1 MQTLS
6 NNLVRFLHRSSVVT
20 ALAAAVLLV
29 DGCATQSQVEN
40 IVAESN
46 AAILAAGVPDV
57 QLQADGSS
65 GGGTRDWQSAS
76 HKIDA
81 FIAANPDQ
89 RTTIGALRVRQ
100 GVLLLA
106 NRQYDLAQA
115 AFNAATDLKT
125 DRDKALKA
133 LSPWLVWWYQH
144 SADPTLNPLQRDKAR
159 EALSAFDAQ
168 IAKVRAS
175 PDIRDFL
182 AEMRA
187 YIGLKLASEEQGDTK
202 RATFVDTLNR
212 YSEIFTSEDLDV
224 LAQGNLKPA
233 SNAVTVTERRRL
245 RAQAVIAK
253 AKRMASSGSLA
264 SLTASNLKNPQFA
277 KLVFGS

>member
-29 DGCATQSQVEN
+29 DGCATQSQVKD

-144 SADPTLNPLQRDKAR
+144 SADATFNPRQRDKAR
-159 EALSAFDAQ
+159 EALSAFDDQ
-168 IAKVRAS
+168 ITKVRAS

-202 RATFVDTLNR
+202 RATFIDTLNR
-212 YSEIFTSEDLDV
+212 YSEIFTSEDLDA

>member
-6 NNLVRFLHRSSVVT
+6 NNIVRFIHRSSVVT
-20 ALAAAVLLV
+20 ALAAAILLV
-29 DGCATQSQVEN
+29 DGCATQRQVEN

-46 AAILAAGVPDV
+46 AAMLAAGVPDV
-57 QLQADGSS
+57 QLKADGSS
-65 GGGTRDWQSAS
+65 GGTGDWQSAS

-89 RTTIGALRVRQ
+89 KTTIGALRVRQ

-115 AFNAATDLKT
+115 AFNAASDLKT

-133 LSPWLVWWYQH
+133 LSSWLVWWYQH
-144 SADPTLNPLQRDKAR
+144 SADPTLNPLQRAKAS

-168 IAKVRAS
+168 IANVQGS

-187 YIGLKLASEEQGDTK
+187 YIGFKLASEEQGDAK

-212 YSEIFTSEDLDV
+212 YSEIFTPEDLDA

-264 SLTASNLKNPQFA
+264 SLSASNLKNPQFA

>member
-1 MQTLS
+1 MQTLTV
-6 NNLVRFLHRSSVVT
+6 NFVRCLHRSAAVT
-20 ALAAAVLLV
+20 TLAAVILLA
-29 DGCATQSQVEN
+29 DGCATGGTKETVTET
-40 IVAESN
+40 N
-46 AAILAAGVPDV
+46 AALLA
-57 QLQADGSS
+57 QLQPDGAS
-65 GGGTRDWQSAS
+65 GGGTVDWQSAS
-76 HKIDA
+76 RKIDA
-81 FIAANPDQ
+81 LIAAHPDQ
-89 RTTIGALRVRQ
+89 RVANGALRVRQ

-106 NRQYDLAQA
+106 YRQYDLAQA

-159 EALSAFDAQ
+159 EALNAFDAE

-187 YIGLKLASEEQGDTK
+187 NIGLKLASEEQGDAK

-212 YSEIFTSEDLDV
+212 YSEIFTPEDLEA
-224 LAQGNLKPA
+224 LAQGNVRPG
-233 SNAVTVTERRRL
+233 SSAVTITDRRRI
-245 RAQAVIAK
+245 RALAVIAK
-253 AKRMASSGSLA
+253 AKRMTKSGSLA
-264 SLTASNLKNPQFA
+264 GLTISDLKNPQFA
-277 KLVFGS
+277 KLVFG

>member
-6 NNLVRFLHRSSVVT
+6 TNFVRFLHRSSVVT
-20 ALAAAVLLV
+20 ALAAATLLV
-29 DGCATQSQVEN
+29 DGCATQRQVKD
-40 IVAESN
+40 IVSESN
-46 AAILAAGVPDV
+46 ATLLAAGVPDV
-57 QLQADGSS
+57 QLQANGLSGS
-65 GGGTRDWQSAS
+65 GTGDWQTAS

-89 RTTIGALRVRQ
+89 RATIGALRVRQ
-100 GVLLLA
+100 GILLLA

-144 SADPTLNPLQRDKAR
+144 SADPTFNPLQREKAR

-168 IAKVRAS
+168 IVKVRGS

-182 AEMRA
+182 AEMQA
-187 YIGLKLASEEQGDTK
+187 YIGLKLASEEQGETK

-212 YSEIFTSEDLDV
+212 YSEIFTPEDLDA
-224 LAQGNLKPA
+224 LAQGNLKP
-233 SNAVTVTERRRL
+233 SSSTVTVTERRRL
-245 RAQAVIAK
+245 RAAAVIEK
-253 AKRMASSGSLA
+253 AKRMAGSGSLA
-264 SLTASNLKNPQFA
+264 SLTASSLKNPQFA
-277 KLVFGS
+277 KLVFKS

>member
-6 NNLVRFLHRSSVVT
+6 NNLVRFIHRSSVVT
-20 ALAAAVLLV
+20 ALAAAILLV
-29 DGCATQSQVEN
+29 DGCTTQRQVES

-46 AAILAAGVPDV
+46 AAMLAAGVPDV
-57 QLQADGSS
+57 QLKADGST
-65 GGGTRDWQSAS
+65 GGGTGDWQSAS

-81 FIAANPDQ
+81 FVAANPDQ
-89 RTTIGALRVRQ
+89 KTTIGALRVRQ

-115 AFNAATDLKT
+115 AFNAASDLKT

-144 SADPTLNPLQRDKAR
+144 SADPTLNPLQRAKAS

-168 IAKVRAS
+168 IANVQAS

-187 YIGLKLASEEQGDTK
+187 YIGLKLASEEQGDSK

-212 YSEIFTSEDLDV
+212 YSEIFTPEDLDA

-253 AKRMASSGSLA
+253 AKRMAGSGSLA

-277 KLVFGS
+277 KMVFGS